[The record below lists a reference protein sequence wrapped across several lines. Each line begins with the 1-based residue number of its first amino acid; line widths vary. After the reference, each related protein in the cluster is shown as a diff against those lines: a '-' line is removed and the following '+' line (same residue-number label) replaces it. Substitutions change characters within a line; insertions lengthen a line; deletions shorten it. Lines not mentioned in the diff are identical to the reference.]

1 MVIKKTKIVCTIGP
15 SSWDYETLK
24 KLAEAGMNVARL
36 NFSHGT
42 HEEKSKQIRF
52 IRQIS
57 NELNKPIMIL
67 ADLQGPKLRLGSIE
81 GKKQIK
87 KGDVLNLT
95 LNPTSEDEIPIQFD
109 LSPFVKRDQRVYL
122 NDGLV
127 ELKVVEVKNR
137 VIAAKAQND
146 GVISSNKGVNIPDTY
161 IKDASFTDKDFEDA
175 EFALGEDVDYIAL
188 SFVQRP
194 EDIDAA
200 RNLIQKHQ
208 SRTKIM
214 VKIEKNEAVENLEEI
229 IVRSDAVMVARG
241 DLAIEIPASKVPI
254 VQQKIIRYARQHHKP
269 VVVAT
274 QMLESMIENPR
285 PTRAEVSD
293 VANAVLDQVDA
304 VMLSAESANGKYPV
318 ESVRTM
324 KDVILSVEEN
334 PDFRRIIQINW
345 EKFSQEELH
354 FNAITSAA
362 SNLAFNTQAE
372 AIVVGTKTGRTAH
385 MLSAFR
391 PSAEIIAVVHDTK
404 VYNQLA
410 LVWGVYATIIEP
422 NENIDEF
429 LKRIRDRLDELDI
442 LKKGDRVVMITGETV
457 GVAGQTSTIRLVTFQ

>member
-1 MVIKKTKIVCTIGP
+1 MVIKKTKIICTIGP

-24 KLAEAGMNVARL
+24 MLAEAGMNVARL
-36 NFSHGT
+36 NFSHGSQ
-42 HEEKSKQIRF
+42 EEKSQQIKF

-57 NELNKPIMIL
+57 EELNKPIMIL
-67 ADLQGPKLRLGSIE
+67 ADLSGPKLRLGHLE
-81 GKKQIK
+81 GIHQIK
-87 KGDVLNLT
+87 KGDIINLT
-95 LNPTSEDEIPIQFD
+95 LNPTSDNEIPIQFD
-109 LSPFVKRDQRVYL
+109 LSPFVKKEQRIYL

-127 ELKVVEVKNR
+127 ELKVVEVRNK
-137 VIAAKAQND
+137 VIVAEAQNS

-161 IKDASFTDKDFEDA
+161 LKDASFTSKDFEDA
-175 EFALGEDVDYIAL
+175 EFALREDVDYIAL

-194 EDIDAA
+194 DDLDKPRE
-200 RNLIQKHQ
+200 LIQKHQ

-214 VKIEKNEAVENLEEI
+214 VKIEKSEAVENLEEI
-229 IVRSDAVMVARG
+229 ILRADAVMVARG
-241 DLAIEIPASKVPI
+241 DLAIEIPAAKVPI
-254 VQQKIIRYARQHHKP
+254 VQQKTIRIARQHHKP

-318 ESVRTM
+318 EAVRTM
-324 KDVILSVEEN
+324 KEVILSVEEN
-334 PDFRRIIQINW
+334 LDYKHSIQINW
-345 EKFSQEELH
+345 EKISKEDLH
-354 FNAITSAA
+354 FNALTSAA
-362 SNLAFNTQAE
+362 SNLAYNAQAK
-372 AIVVGTKTGRTAH
+372 AVVVGTKTGRTAH

-391 PSAEIIAVVHDTK
+391 PTSEIIAVVHDMK

-422 NENIDEF
+422 DEDIDAF
-429 LKRIRDRLDELDI
+429 LQRVHKRLEELDI
-442 LKKGDRVVMITGETV
+442 MKKGDRVVIITGETV
-457 GVAGQTSTIRLVTFQ
+457 GIAGQTSTIRLVTFK

>member
-1 MVIKKTKIVCTIGP
+1 MVIKKTKIICTIGP
-15 SSWDYETLK
+15 SSWDYDTLK

-42 HEEKSKQIRF
+42 HEEKSQQIKF

-57 NELNKPIMIL
+57 SELNKPIMIL
-67 ADLQGPKLRLGSIE
+67 ADLQGPKLRLGKIE
-81 GKKQIK
+81 GKREIA
-87 KGDVLNLT
+87 KGETLNLT
-95 LNPTSEDEIPIQFD
+95 LNPTSEEEIPIQFD
-109 LSPFVKRDQRVYL
+109 LSPYVKRDQRIYL

-127 ELKVVEVKNR
+127 ELTVVDVRNKVIVTR
-137 VIAAKAQND
+137 SQNS
-146 GVISSNKGVNIPDTY
+146 GVISSNKGVNVPDTY
-161 IKDASFTDKDFEDA
+161 LKDASFTSKDFEDA
-175 EFALGEDVDYIAL
+175 EFALQEDVDYIAL

-194 EDIDAA
+194 DDIDPA
-200 RNLIQKHQ
+200 RNLIKKYQ

-214 VKIEKNEAVENLEEI
+214 VKIEKKEAVENLEEI
-229 IVRSDAVMVARG
+229 ILRSEAVMVARG
-241 DLAIEIPASKVPI
+241 DLAIEIPAAKVPI
-254 VQQKIIRYARQHHKP
+254 VQQRIIRIARQHHKP
-269 VVVAT
+269 VIVAT

-318 ESVRTM
+318 EAVQTM

-334 PDFRRIIQINW
+334 PEYKHAIHINW
-345 EKFSQEELH
+345 EKFSKEDLH

-362 SNLAFNTQAE
+362 SNLAYNSQAG
-372 AIVVGTKTGRTAH
+372 AVVVGTKTGRTAH

-391 PSAEIIAVVHDTK
+391 PTSEIIAVVHDMK

-422 NENIDEF
+422 EETIDGF
-429 LKRIRDRLDELDI
+429 LKRIHNRLEELDI
-442 LKKGDRVVMITGETV
+442 LKKGDRVVMITGETI
-457 GVAGQTSTIRLVTFQ
+457 GIAGQTSTIRLVTFE